1 MSNCK
6 IGGIKPRSSIDGS
19 KERLFEIM
27 PLDKPLHIIPVFHHL
42 CPAGHVLTGGLC
54 SVQQP
59 SRPAYQIWL
68 LLPHLPH
75 WPVGLPRL
83 QCRRARPGL
92 PILWIRQLSRLRG
105 HHQFRLLR
113 LKRPILWPSNCSLN
127 YSCCALQLFLLITTH
142 SAGRIDCKF
151 SHILN

>member
-1 MSNCK
+1 MTICENWGNKS
-6 IGGIKPRSSIDGS
+6 RSLIARHSEMISSDIT
-19 KERLFEIM
+19 FN
-27 PLDKPLHIIPVFHHL
+27 IISVFHHL
-42 CPAGHVLTGGLC
+42 GSAGPVLTGGLC
-54 SVQQP
+54 SVQRP
-59 SRPAYQIWL
+59 SRPTCQIWL
-68 LLPHLPH
+68 LLQHLQH